1 MVKKS
6 AQYYLDTI
14 LSLKQKQKMSLGQE
28 IEKHAI
34 DQPDHP
40 ALVYGDRIITY
51 DQLNRMANRY
61 ANFFIQQGF
70 QKGDVVALLMENRP
84 EYLATIIG
92 LSKVGIIGSLINIS
106 VRGEV
111 LADGINMSYARA
123 VIVGYELLDL
133 FETIA
138 DVIRLMSPA
147 RILVE
152 RGDEKRT
159 LPDQFDDLNE
169 SLNNSSDSNPETTAH
184 ITTEDVLVYLSSTGN
199 TGWRKATPIT
209 QARFLKMG
217 NQYVMLTHF
226 DNDTVQYMCLPLYF
240 NGAFNVCFSSMVIS
254 GSTMV
259 IKRDFSVHAFW
270 DDIHKYN
277 ANYFVSVGE
286 MARYIYSLP
295 EKPDDAKNPLDN
307 MICNGIWG
315 NLIGPFRQRF
325 GIKHLIEHYGNTEGV
340 GTYINHEEVI
350 GMCGN
355 LSLLGIRQGQVVR
368 CDPVT
373 DEILHDESGWAIKC
387 SPGEVG
393 LLLGETNELNIYM
406 GYINDPE
413 ASESRLLRSVFQ
425 EGDVYFNSGDLVH
438 VHENEDISFV
448 DRLGDTYRWKSQTV
462 SSSQVADVISRFFG
476 GIEDCTV
483 YGVRVPGVEGRCGMA
498 AIKLVEDEKLDWKK
512 LIAHINKRM
521 PPHARPLFVRIYE
534 ELDTSGDLKEL
545 KKRLQEEGFDP
556 SKVSNPLYFLDPE
569 KDQYVPLTP
578 EILQAI
584 EEHKVRL

>member
-1 MVKKS
+1 MAKKS
-6 AQYYLDTI
+6 ADYYLDTI
-14 LSLKQKQKMSLGQE
+14 LSLKQVQTMSLGAE

-40 ALVYGDRIITY
+40 ALIYGEKIITY

-61 ANFFIQQGF
+61 ASFFIQQGF

-84 EYLATIIG
+84 EYLAAVIG
-92 LSKVGIIGSLINIS
+92 MSKLGIISSLINRS

-138 DVIRLMSPA
+138 DLIRLMSPA

-152 RGDEKRT
+152 AGEEKHT
-159 LPDQFDDLNE
+159 LPDGFDDLNE
-169 SLNNSSDSNPETTAH
+169 SLNSLSDSNPETTAQ

-226 DNDTVQYMCLPLYF
+226 DNDTVQYMCLPFYF
-240 NGAFNVCFSSMVIS
+240 NSAFNVCFSSMVIS
-254 GSTMV
+254 GSAMV

-270 DDIHKYN
+270 DDIRKYQ

-286 MARYIYSLP
+286 MARYIYSMP
-295 EKPDDAKNPLDN
+295 EKPDDADNSLEN

-315 NLIGPFRQRF
+315 NLIAPFRQRF

-340 GTYINHEEVI
+340 GTYINHKEVI
-350 GMCGN
+350 KMCGN
-355 LSLLGIRQGQVVR
+355 LSLLGMRQGQVIR
-368 CDPVT
+368 CDPVS
-373 DEILHDESGWAIKC
+373 DEIVHDESGWAIKC

-393 LLLGETNELNIYM
+393 LLIGEINEINKYM

-413 ASESRLLRSVFQ
+413 ASESRLLRNVFR

-448 DRLGDTYRWKSQTV
+448 DRMGDTYRWKSQTV
-462 SSSQVADVISRFFG
+462 SSSQVADVISKFFG

-483 YGVRVPGVEGRCGMA
+483 YGVRVPGTEGRCGMA

-521 PPHARPLFVRIYE
+521 PPHARPLFVRIIE
-534 ELDTSGDLKEL
+534 ELDTSDDLKLL
-545 KKRLQEEGFDP
+545 KKHLQEESFDIV
-556 SKVSNPLYFLDPE
+556 KVKDPLYFLDPQQ
-569 KDQYVPLTP
+569 DQYVPLTS
-578 EILQAI
+578 EIFQALQ
-584 EEHKVRL
+584 EQKLRL